1 MRHAKLEKGQIIYS
15 PPGIVIDGMKIINP
29 SAAQLIELGYKPVV
43 FTEPP
48 TPQEG
53 YGVSCAWEENET
65 EIYQVWE
72 EVELPETEQTDGDY
86 LLEKLGL

>member
-1 MRHAKLEKGQIIYS
+1 MIYAKLDNGQLTLAPTTVI
-15 PPGIVIDGMKIINP
+15 IDGLKVINP
-29 SAAQLIELGYKPVV
+29 KGEQLIELGYKPVV

-53 YGVSCAWEENET
+53 YGVSCTWEENEL

-72 EVELPETEQTDGDY
+72 EVELPEPEQTDGDY